1 MLVNEQSPS
10 LAPIRYF
17 ASIMMIKMKVKDGEN
32 EGIMADVVN
41 LMQVDVVNVLVEGG
55 STKVVGGAITVGTL
69 GTLNTLG
76 TLDTLVT

>member
-1 MLVNEQSPS
+1 
-10 LAPIRYF
+10 
-17 ASIMMIKMKVKDGEN
+17 MMIKMKVKDGEN